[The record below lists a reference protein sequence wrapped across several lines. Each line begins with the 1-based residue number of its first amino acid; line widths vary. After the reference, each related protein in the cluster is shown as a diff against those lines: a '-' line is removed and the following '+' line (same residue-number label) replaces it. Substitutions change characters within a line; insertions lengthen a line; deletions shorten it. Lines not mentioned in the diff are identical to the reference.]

1 MLLFITPVSVLIT
14 SCAFHFN
21 TSHVTVY
28 LDKIRKAVNTDRFQ
42 YISCYCLSRANRNE
56 CKVFEISIHLMLLF
70 IHHRWSYLIHWIQFQ
85 YISCYCLSS
94 SVKSSGIF
102 FNSFQ
107 YISCYCLSVFF
118 THKTPASP
126 YFNTS
131 HVTVYRFASRSSKD
145 CSFSFQYISCYC
157 LSIFVSFF
165 LHSIVISI
173 HLMLLFIR
181 LDKPIRKIQYHFN
194 TSHVTVYPIESDTF
208 MPGL

>member
-85 YISCYCLSS
+85 YISCYCLS
-94 SVKSSGIF
+94 
-102 FNSFQ
+102 
-107 YISCYCLSVFF
+107 
-118 THKTPASP
+118 
-126 YFNTS
+126 
-131 HVTVYRFASRSSKD
+131 
-145 CSFSFQYISCYC
+145 
-157 LSIFVSFF
+157 IFVSFF